1 VTDLV
6 LYVYGE
12 DSNDLSRN
20 ILSRTACLQLGEF
33 KDDSLDLQVLVKEAT
48 GDAINWQQ
56 TVIINTSWRYSYKKP
71 S

>member
-6 LYVYGE
+6 LHVYGE
-12 DSNDLSRN
+12 DCNDLGRN

-48 GDAINWQQ
+48 GDAIN
-56 TVIINTSWRYSYKKP
+56 
-71 S
+71 